1 MKGIISVRLL
11 GTVEVERDGEPV
23 GGFRSRKALAL
34 LGYLAVQSQPVPRE
48 RLADLFWEDKS
59 ETRGRANLNWV
70 LHRITTLLPNYLRTD
85 RHTVGFQC
93 SPSYWLDTVAF
104 EDLEAQGG
112 TAALAAAVALYR
124 GQFLEGV
131 SLRGCTEFEL
141 WLVGERE
148 RWHRRVAGV
157 LERLVAYHGQCGAY
171 EAGVRFARQLLAL
184 EPWREE
190 VYRQVMRLL
199 AWNGQRGAAL
209 AQYEACRQALVDE
222 LDVEPAAETTQL
234 YEQIRAGELET
245 PAPLDLTVQPPSF
258 LEEEG
263 KEAVEDA
270 AVFVAREQELARLD
284 GFLDGALGGEAK
296 VVFVT
301 GEAGQG
307 KTMLL
312 QRFVRRSLQA
322 YPDLVVAGGNGNAYT
337 GVGDPFLPFREMLSL
352 LTGDVEAAWAARAIP
367 REQARRLWHLLPLAA
382 QALMQE
388 GPELIGTL
396 LPGPA
401 LLARA
406 RACAAGSVDWLA
418 RLEELVGR
426 LASIPGNPSLQ
437 QSDLFEQYT
446 RVLRMLAQQRP
457 LLLVL
462 DDLQWADASSAGLLF
477 HLGRRI
483 EGSRV
488 LIVSAYRPTEMA
500 LGYLPS
506 PPSAGGA
513 EGGRQPH
520 PLVPIITEFKRRF
533 GESEIDLE
541 QTDGRWFVDAF
552 LDEVPNRLSESFRE
566 MLTRQTGGHPLFT
579 SELLRGMQ
587 ERGDLA
593 QDGEGRWVEGAA
605 LDWETLPPRVEA
617 VIAARIERLPQP
629 LRQAVEVAGVE
640 GETFTAEVV
649 AQALAIDAQ
658 EMVKRLSEE
667 LDRRHRLVRAQGLQ
681 RVGTDRLSTYRFRHI
696 LFQRYLYNSLD
707 PVERAQLHEAV
718 GTALEVLCEGA
729 EVAPQLAR
737 HFEEAGIVEKAVE
750 YLRQVGERATRM
762 AAHEEA
768 IAHFRRGLALL
779 EGWPENGDKGG
790 RSTPEC
796 SMERNQAEL
805 MLQVG
810 LAAPLQVVEGFT
822 APELDDIYTRARE
835 LCRRLGDTPQL
846 LSVLC
851 PLVIVYGNRAEHQ
864 AACEIAERI
873 LVLAEQVGDPASV
886 VLAHYGVGWNLM
898 FMGELDQARVRLE
911 QSAAGYDPQQH
922 YYYLLLSGHDVGA
935 GTLLHLSWALW
946 FLGYPDQA
954 RDRVEEAL
962 TLAGELVHLPTLAL
976 AQGLGCVLH
985 VYRNDVQST
994 EALVDACIDLSIEQG
1009 FPYWLNMGTT
1019 FRGWALARQGRTEE
1033 GCALLRQ
1040 ADVEA
1045 QAMGIG
1051 VGHPHR
1057 LTLLAEAYGNAGRA
1071 EEGLPLLAEALDASR
1086 RTGECVYD
1094 AEIHRVK
1101 GELLLLQGA
1110 EAGAEASFQRA
1121 IEVARGQNAK
1131 SWELR
1136 ATTSLCRLWQKQ
1148 EKREEAHQQLAAV
1161 YGWFSEGFDT
1171 ADLKEAKALIEELS

>member
-1 MKGIISVRLL
+1 MKGTTSLRLL
-11 GTVEVERDGEPV
+11 GTVQVERDGELV
-23 GGFRSRKALAL
+23 RGFRSRKALAI
-34 LGYLAVQSQPVPRE
+34 LGYLAVQDQSIPRE
-48 RLADLFWEDKS
+48 RLADLFWENKT
-59 ETRGRANLNWV
+59 EVRGRANLNWV
-70 LHRITTLLPNYLRTD
+70 LHRITTLLPGCLQTD
-85 RHTVGFQC
+85 CHTVGFQRAL
-93 SPSYWLDTVAF
+93 SYWLDTAAF
-104 EDLEAQGG
+104 EDLEAQGDS
-112 TAALAAAVALYR
+112 ASLAAAVALYR

-131 SLRGCTEFEL
+131 SLKGCTEFEL

-157 LERLVAYHGQCGAY
+157 LERLVAHHGQCGAY
-171 EAGVRFARQLLAL
+171 EEGVRFAQQLLAL

-190 VYRQVMRLL
+190 VYRQVMRLM

-209 AQYEACRQALVDE
+209 AQYEACRQALADE
-222 LDVEPAAETTQL
+222 LNVEPAAETTQL
-234 YEQIRAGELET
+234 YEQIRTGELPS
-245 PAPLDLTVQPPSF
+245 PAPFSLAVQPPSF
-258 LEEEG
+258 LEEGEG
-263 KEAVEDA
+263 AED
-270 AVFVAREQELARLD
+270 AVFVAREQEVVRL
-284 GFLDGALGGEAK
+284 GEFLDGALGGEAK

-307 KTMLL
+307 KTMLV
-312 QRFVRRSLQA
+312 QRFVRRGLEA
-322 YPDLVVAGGNGNAYT
+322 HPDLIVAGGNGNAYT
-337 GVGDPFLPFREMLSL
+337 GLGDPFLPFREVLSL

-388 GPELIGTL
+388 GPDLIGTL

-406 RACAAGSVDWLA
+406 RACAASGADWLA

-426 LASIPGNPSLQ
+426 RASTPGNPSLQ

-446 RVLRMLAQQRP
+446 RVLRTLAQQRP

-462 DDLQWADASSAGLLF
+462 DDLQWADASSSGLLF

-483 EGSRV
+483 KGSRI
-488 LIVSAYRPTEMA
+488 LIVGAYRPTEMM
-500 LGYLPS
+500 LGYPTS
-506 PPSAGGA
+506 PPPAGGI
-513 EGGRQPH
+513 EGGREPH
-520 PLVPIITEFKRRF
+520 PLAPIITEFKRRF
-533 GESEIDLE
+533 GEIEIDLE
-541 QTDGRWFVDAF
+541 QADGRRFVDAF
-552 LDEVPNRLSESFRE
+552 LDEVPNRLGESFRE

-579 SELLRGMQ
+579 GELLRGMQ
-587 ERGDLA
+587 ERGDLTRNRA
-593 QDGEGRWVEGAA
+593 GQWVEGPA

-629 LRQAVEVAGVE
+629 LRQAVQVAGVE

-649 AQALAIDAQ
+649 AQALATDAQ

-667 LDRRHRLVRAQGLQ
+667 LDRQHRLVRAQGLR

-707 PVERAQLHEAV
+707 LVERARLHEEV
-718 GTALEVLCEGA
+718 GTALEVLCKKTEI
-729 EVAPQLAR
+729 APQLAR

-750 YLRQVGERATRM
+750 YLRQAGERATRM

-779 EGWPENGDKGG
+779 EEWPENGDKGVC
-790 RSTPEC
+790 STPER
-796 SMERNQAEL
+796 SMERDQAEL

-822 APELDDIYTRARE
+822 APELDDIYARARE

-873 LVLAEQVGDPASV
+873 LVLAGQVGDPASV

-935 GTLLHLSWALW
+935 GTLLHLSWTLW

-962 TLAGELVHLPTLAL
+962 ALARELVHLPTLAL

-985 VYRNDVQST
+985 VYRNDVRST

-1019 FRGWALARQGRTEE
+1019 FRGWVLARQGRVEE

-1071 EEGLPLLAEALDASR
+1071 EEGLLLLMEALDASR
-1086 RTGECVYD
+1086 CTGECVYD
-1094 AEIHRVK
+1094 AEIHRVR
-1101 GELLLLQGA
+1101 GELLLLRGD
-1110 EAGAEASFQRA
+1110 EAGAEASFRHA
-1121 IEVARGQNAK
+1121 VEVAHRQSAK
-1131 SWELR
+1131 SWDLR

-1148 EKREEAHQQLAAV
+1148 GKRKKARRELAAV
-1161 YGWFSEGFDT
+1161 YNWFTEGFDT
-1171 ADLKEAKALIEELS
+1171 ADLQEARALLEELA